1 MSCPS
6 QQPALP
12 SENTYSGC
20 ASRRIRVSPRRSMWT
35 RYDICPYA
43 PIWSA
48 LPACRTLS
56 NIQQARGWRCGGSFD
71 HGRPPMDATP
81 FPSSPLANGIY
92 IAVFSS
98 SLAFLPCF
106 TGHDSTIAPFPSFAL
121 NDEVKLGRTLGVSL
135 SFSWFEIVLKFD
147 WFVGCLYMTII
158 FSFVKLNV

>member
-1 MSCPS
+1 
-6 QQPALP
+6 
-12 SENTYSGC
+12 
-20 ASRRIRVSPRRSMWT
+20 
-35 RYDICPYA
+35 
-43 PIWSA
+43 
-48 LPACRTLS
+48 
-56 NIQQARGWRCGGSFD
+56 
-71 HGRPPMDATP
+71 MDATP

-106 TGHDSTIAPFPSFAL
+106 TRHDSAIAPFPSFAL

-147 WFVGCLYMTII
+147 WFVGCLYMAIII